1 MKTSW
6 RKRKRRRSC
15 FEQGLVQS
23 VTYGSVCVG
32 GVEVLEWELANT
44 SLSFQPQ
51 YMCEAM
57 LILGKLHYVEGSYRD
72 AVSMYA
78 RAGIDDISVED
89 KPLYQMRLLSEAFVI
104 KGSCGC
110 LFGLPHCPAGPL
122 CSWAPGTG
130 SSTPRGVTNM
140 LREGLEAVSQML
152 TPGHGY
158 TVLFKEGCSGQPIV
172 QGLVESGSHPGFV
185 DN

>member
-1 MKTSW
+1 MI
-6 RKRKRRRSC
+6 
-15 FEQGLVQS
+15 
-23 VTYGSVCVG
+23 
-32 GVEVLEWELANT
+32 EVLEWELANT

-130 SSTPRGVTNM
+130 SSTPRGVTQHVGGGVGGSVPDVNPRSW
-140 LREGLEAVSQML
+140 LHNA
-152 TPGHGY
+152 
-158 TVLFKEGCSGQPIV
+158 V
-172 QGLVESGSHPGFV
+172 QGGLLRAAHCSRTSGIGFSPRLC
-185 DN
+185 